1 MQICYRCKE
10 KTNQALEKM
19 AKKNGVSKNHLIDK
33 IIKNHLN
40 NSWISS
46 HEPSSRYPEKEVLS
60 GIQYANKLLAQIL
73 EELNY
78 IFIYINNKPTTD
90 VDIIISDNI
99 ASDANNNVDSPTNK
113 SINIDMPENTEHTE
127 ELISTNISAQCLSF
141 STFYTRVIYLLL
153 EVSETLEMIRKKAN
167 I

>member
-46 HEPSSRYPEKEVLS
+46 HEPSSRYPEK
-60 GIQYANKLLAQIL
+60 
-73 EELNY
+73 
-78 IFIYINNKPTTD
+78 
-90 VDIIISDNI
+90 
-99 ASDANNNVDSPTNK
+99 
-113 SINIDMPENTEHTE
+113 
-127 ELISTNISAQCLSF
+127 
-141 STFYTRVIYLLL
+141 
-153 EVSETLEMIRKKAN
+153 
-167 I
+167 